1 MFLCGLLPC
10 VDLSFYRIDCFFR
23 AQCAVSLPGV
33 FVVCRVTGSV
43 PERRGEGV
51 CCLFRGTVFHVFYLP
66 AGCNGMEVPL
76 LPGMC
81 VILIRN
87 RL

>member
-1 MFLCGLLPC
+1 M
-10 VDLSFYRIDCFFR
+10 
-23 AQCAVSLPGV
+23 SLPGV

-43 PERRGEGV
+43 PERRGGKVCAVCSGV
-51 CCLFRGTVFHVFYLP
+51 RFFYVFYLS

>member
-1 MFLCGLLPC
+1 MLCPC
-10 VDLSFYRIDCFFR
+10 RVCLW
-23 AQCAVSLPGV
+23 CAGLPGV
-33 FVVCRVTGSV
+33 CLNEG
-43 PERRGEGV
+43 GEGV
-51 CCLFRGTVFHVFYLP
+51 CCLFRGTVFYVFYLS

-87 RL
+87 RS

>member
-1 MFLCGLLPC
+1 M
-10 VDLSFYRIDCFFR
+10 
-23 AQCAVSLPGV
+23 SLPGV
-33 FVVCRVTGSV
+33 FVVCQVTGSV
-43 PERRGEGV
+43 PGRRVGMVCAVCSGV
-51 CCLFRGTVFHVFYLP
+51 RFFMFFYLP

-87 RL
+87 RS